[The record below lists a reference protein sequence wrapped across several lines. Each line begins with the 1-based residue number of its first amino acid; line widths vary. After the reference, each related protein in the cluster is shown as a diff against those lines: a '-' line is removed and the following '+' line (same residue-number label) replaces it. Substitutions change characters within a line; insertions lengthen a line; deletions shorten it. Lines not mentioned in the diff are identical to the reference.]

1 MMMAENYLR
10 SRQRRGRWFHYYRRN
25 GMEKSLGVHG
35 LPEDDP
41 RVKAA
46 YWSEHAR
53 WQEQP
58 PGTITPKVG
67 TFAWAVDLYM
77 TSPHWTKEISEGTR
91 TARRPILRRYVAA
104 QGERPLS
111 TITAELIEMALVA
124 KGGHG
129 AVGEYKALKPVFD
142 YLRGLR
148 FIPKN
153 PMLSVEIKKPK
164 IKGYVTAD
172 AADIERFQ
180 GRWEIGT
187 VERLLFD
194 LALYT
199 GAGRSDLA
207 VIGRHNIRDGLLTFN
222 RVKTGALAEVP
233 IKAEL
238 RAVINRTP
246 DIAPAFLLSRKG
258 KPYTPESLGNMF
270 GDAARAAGMTARLH
284 GLRKAFCCYWAAKGA
299 TTHQIAAMAGHLT
312 LSEVERYTREAD
324 RTRMVKLLVGV
335 A

>member
-1 MMMAENYLR
+1 MNQTLR

-25 GMEKSLGVHG
+25 GLEKSLGVHG

-58 PGTITPKVG
+58 PGTITPKAG

-91 TARRPILRRYVAA
+91 ASRRRILHRYVAA
-104 QGERPLS
+104 QGGRPLS
-111 TITAELIEMALVA
+111 TITPEMIEVALFA
-124 KGGHG
+124 KGGHA
-129 AVGEYKALKPVFD
+129 AVNEYKALKPVFD

-153 PMLSVEIKKPK
+153 PMLAVEIKKPK
-164 IKGYVTAD
+164 IKGYATAD

-180 GRWEIGT
+180 LHWPIGT

-207 VIGRHNIRDGLLTFN
+207 KIGRHNTVGDLLTYN
-222 RVKTGALAEVP
+222 RKKSGARAEVP
-233 IKAEL
+233 LTEEL
-238 RAVINRTP
+238 RAVIRRTP
-246 DIAPAFLLSRKG
+246 DISPAFILSNKG
-258 KPYTPESLGNMF
+258 KPYRAESLGNMF
-270 GDAARAAGMTARLH
+270 GYAARAAGMNARLH

-299 TTHQIAAMAGHLT
+299 STHQIAAMAGHLT
-312 LSEVERYTREAD
+312 LSEVERYTRAAD
-324 RTRMVKLLVGV
+324 RTRMVTLLVGV